1 MDRDWID
8 RLVADVPPMDRYYRV
23 DELDARMAALAA
35 AYPAAVRIEP
45 IGASRA
51 GHPLRMVTIGE
62 GPIPALLFG
71 CPHPNEPIGAQML
84 DFFAHA
90 LAREPDLRVRL
101 PFTWHLIPCVDPDG
115 TRLNEGWFDDP
126 SSLLTYTRHYYRP
139 PADEQ
144 VEWTFP
150 FVHGDYA
157 WRTPL
162 PETAAIAAVVETLRP
177 PYVYSLHNCGFGG
190 VYYYLSRAFPELH
203 PILRA
208 LAVEHDLPLAL
219 GEPEV
224 QWAHRLDD
232 AILRS
237 LSQVDHLAHVRVHG
251 GEEAVA
257 ELVQSGG
264 SSYDFAVGVV
274 PDVAHLLCEVPYFLV
289 EGIAD
294 ARPSGQTRGEVFA
307 QSLARAEELGASLDR
322 WFGLL
327 GDALRTP
334 SPFRSAIDEVHRT
347 LPKALAVMRHLVATD
362 PEMQREATVAER
374 ANALYVDGGYGLLT
388 LGMVPRMVAAEAAA
402 RTETSEGETAALA
415 QVASEAEA
423 TIARWH
429 AELDAGAHYGAVPIQ
444 TLVRIELAAGLR
456 LAEQVAGRFA

>member
-1 MDRDWID
+1 VVW
-8 RLVADVPPMDRYYRV
+8 
-23 DELDARMAALAA
+23 
-35 AYPAAVRIEP
+35 IEP
-45 IGASRA
+45 IRVSRA

-90 LAREPDLRVRL
+90 LANDAELRARL

-126 SSLLTYTRHYYRP
+126 ASLLTYTRHYFRP
-139 PADEQ
+139 PGHEQ

-162 PETAAIAAVVETLRP
+162 PETAAVAAVIERLRP

-190 VYYYLSRAFPELH
+190 VYYYLSRAIPALH
-203 PILRA
+203 PTLRV
-208 LAVEHDLPLAL
+208 LAVAHDLPLAL

-224 QWAHRLDD
+224 QWAHKLDD

-257 ELVQSGG
+257 ELVRSGG

-274 PDVAHLLCEVPYFLV
+274 PDVAHLLCEVPYFLID
-289 EGIAD
+289 GIAD
-294 ARPSGQTRGEVFA
+294 ARPSGQTRGEVFTR
-307 QSLARAEELGASLDR
+307 SLARTKEFGTALDR

-334 SPFRSAIDEVHRT
+334 SPFRSAIDDVHRT
-347 LPKALAVMRHLVATD
+347 LPKALALMQQLVVTD

-374 ANALYVDGGYGLLT
+374 ANALYVDGSYGLLT
-388 LGMVPRMVAAEAAA
+388 LGMVPRMMAAEAAA
-402 RTETSEGETAALA
+402 RPDADDGEAAALS
-415 QVASEAEA
+415 QVAAEAEA
-423 TIARWH
+423 MIARWH
-429 AELDAGAHYGAVPIQ
+429 TEIDACAHYRAVPIQ
-444 TLVRIELAAGLR
+444 TLVRIEFAAGLR
-456 LAEQVAGRFA
+456 MGAHVAGRAP